1 MARCIEWCGRKNVCK
16 RGTKN
21 GRNARSGPDTC
32 RRSSESR
39 GSRQPL
45 FYISASYTPAIDAM
59 WRYRGANHHRSRIA
73 PASFFPKTSARQET
87 GGEQRRKTERRW
99 TDEPEASQ
107 KWTRMWK
114 RRRRTRGKENEED
127 EEDEEEGKKREEE
140 EGEGERRGGGERRLQ
155 GQMVQRSYHC
165 LLSDSDKFT
174 IKLHSFPSKCLSSVC
189 VCFIFLRFNQ
199 SSILSRSHS
208 RLLCSVPRPRR
219 STLASDDNHNSLR
232 TRASSASF
240 LLLLPMGLPRF
251 VPHGPPALGPFSF
264 FLASLPLNPFP
275 FSLLDIRAGSVSNRS
290 FLKVRVSRY
299 PK

>member
-1 MARCIEWCGRKNVCK
+1 M
-16 RGTKN
+16 
-21 GRNARSGPDTC
+21 
-32 RRSSESR
+32 
-39 GSRQPL
+39 
-45 FYISASYTPAIDAM
+45 
-59 WRYRGANHHRSRIA
+59 
-73 PASFFPKTSARQET
+73 
-87 GGEQRRKTERRW
+87 
-99 TDEPEASQ
+99 
-107 KWTRMWK
+107 
-114 RRRRTRGKENEED
+114 
-127 EEDEEEGKKREEE
+127 
-140 EGEGERRGGGERRLQ
+140 Q

-208 RLLCSVPRPRR
+208 RLLCSAPRPRR

-251 VPHGPPALGPFSF
+251 VPHGPPVLAPFSF
-264 FLASLPLNPFP
+264 FLANLPLNPFP
-275 FSLLDIRAGSVSNRS
+275 FSLLDLRAGSISNRS
-290 FLKVRVSRY
+290 FLKVRVSRC

>member
-1 MARCIEWCGRKNVCK
+1 M
-16 RGTKN
+16 
-21 GRNARSGPDTC
+21 
-32 RRSSESR
+32 
-39 GSRQPL
+39 
-45 FYISASYTPAIDAM
+45 
-59 WRYRGANHHRSRIA
+59 
-73 PASFFPKTSARQET
+73 
-87 GGEQRRKTERRW
+87 
-99 TDEPEASQ
+99 
-107 KWTRMWK
+107 
-114 RRRRTRGKENEED
+114 
-127 EEDEEEGKKREEE
+127 
-140 EGEGERRGGGERRLQ
+140 Q

-251 VPHGPPALGPFSF
+251 VPHGPPVLAPFSF

-275 FSLLDIRAGSVSNRS
+275 FSLLDLRAGSTSNRS
-290 FLKVRVSRY
+290 FLKVRVSRC